1 MATEEKVEM
10 AARAPPKTTTSP
22 KTSTSFSALSNKN
35 SKEEAKGEAEGLPAP
50 LQTETL
56 CQTQVPTQKDS
67 TDSVEPPDHQTMY
80 YKGHDASTVGRY
92 GYGGQKLCSE
102 VR

>member
-1 MATEEKVEM
+1 MATKEKVEM
-10 AARAPPKTTTSP
+10 AARAPPKTSTSP
-22 KTSTSFSALSNKN
+22 KTSTTFSALSNKN

-50 LQTETL
+50 LQTKTL

-67 TDSVEPPDHQTMY
+67 TDSVEPPDCQKMY
-80 YKGHDASTVGRY
+80 NKGHDASTVGRH
-92 GYGGQKLCSE
+92 GHGGQKLRRQ